1 MKMSEV
7 LAVLIFTIMINTS
20 VYSIAEE
27 TVTEKIETN
36 TNKSRDAVKGTFRN
50 VQDKTCEM
58 LNGKMECFAK
68 KAKHKMQNVMDK
80 ADTKIKEQ
88 KKKIN

>member
-1 MKMSEV
+1 MSKV
-7 LAVLIFTIMINTS
+7 FAVLIFTIMINVS

-36 TNKSRDAVKGTFRN
+36 ASKSKDAVKSTYRN

-68 KAKHKMQNVMDK
+68 KAKHKVQNVLDK

-88 KKKIN
+88 KKKSN